1 MSEEMCLGMRDD
13 VVGLEFLDS
22 APSFADTA
30 VQDTEAVDSTEV
42 RSATPVPS
50 NMVAVPQW
58 LTALIRGDVKLLI
71 SRRPEGEVN
80 STEPAR
86 LLAARTMAD
95 SPARLFCLWISLPLL
110 ELPEDL
116 NRSIAPPDCASA
128 SLRLR
133 AVRYTKSAWP
143 KQSP

>member
-1 MSEEMCLGMRDD
+1 MSEEMCFLGMRVD

-30 VQDTEAVDSTEV
+30 VQDSEAVDS
-42 RSATPVPS
+42 RKCRRLHQYQATWLPYS
-50 NMVAVPQW
+50 TW

-71 SRRPEGEVN
+71 SRRLADEVD

-86 LLAARTMAD
+86 LLAARRMAH

-116 NRSIAPPDCASA
+116 NRSIAPGLRKRFSTSA
-128 SLRLR
+128 HCSIH
-133 AVRYTKSAWP
+133 
-143 KQSP
+143 